1 MEARMFCPQCESEY
15 RDGFTRCGECG
26 VDLVASLPP
35 EPPEPD
41 HNAEY
46 VPVTTVQ
53 GQLQINQIRSF
64 LESNGIPSEVQ
75 GESTRNIYG
84 FTVDGLAAAQ
94 VLVPKEQF
102 AAAVELLQVAEHG
115 DLVIGAEESE

>member
-1 MEARMFCPQCESEY
+1 MFCPQCGSGY
-15 RDGFTRCGECG
+15 REGFTRCSECN
-26 VDLVASLPP
+26 VDLVATLPP
-35 EPPEPD
+35 ESD
-41 HNAEY
+41 HTAEY
-46 VPVTTVQ
+46 VPIKTVQ
-53 GQLQINQIRSF
+53 GQLEVNQIRSF

-94 VLVPKEQF
+94 VLVPKEQS
-102 AAAVELLQVAEHG
+102 AAAIELLREADHG

>member
-35 EPPEPD
+35 KPD

-102 AAAVELLQVAEHG
+102 AAAVELLQEAEHG

>member
-1 MEARMFCPQCESEY
+1 MEARMFCPQCGSGY
-15 RDGFTRCGECG
+15 REGFTRCSECD
-26 VDLVASLPP
+26 VDLVASP
-35 EPPEPD
+35 PPEPD

-46 VPVTTVQ
+46 VPITNVQ
-53 GQLQINQIRSF
+53 GQMEVGQIRSF

-94 VLVPKEQF
+94 VLVPKER
-102 AAAVELLQVAEHG
+102 AAEAVELLREADHG
-115 DLVIGAEESE
+115 DLVIDAEEVE

>member
-1 MEARMFCPQCESEY
+1 MEARMFCPQCGSGY
-15 RDGFTRCGECG
+15 RDGFTRCSECD
-26 VDLVASLPP
+26 VDLVATL
-35 EPPEPD
+35 PPEPD
-41 HNAEY
+41 HSGEY

-53 GQLQINQIRSF
+53 GQLRINQIRSF

-94 VLVPKEQF
+94 VLVPKEQ
-102 AAAVELLQVAEHG
+102 AADAVELLKEADHG
-115 DLVIGAEESE
+115 DMVIDAEESE

>member
-1 MEARMFCPQCESEY
+1 MEARMFCPQCGSGY
-15 RDGFTRCGECG
+15 RDGFTRCSECD
-26 VDLVASLPP
+26 VDLVATL
-35 EPPEPD
+35 PPEPD

-46 VPVTTVQ
+46 VPITTVQ

-64 LESNGIPSEVQ
+64 LDSNGIPSEVQ

-94 VLVPKEQF
+94 VLVPKDQSAE
-102 AAAVELLQVAEHG
+102 AIELLKEADHG
-115 DLVIGAEESE
+115 DLVIDAEESE